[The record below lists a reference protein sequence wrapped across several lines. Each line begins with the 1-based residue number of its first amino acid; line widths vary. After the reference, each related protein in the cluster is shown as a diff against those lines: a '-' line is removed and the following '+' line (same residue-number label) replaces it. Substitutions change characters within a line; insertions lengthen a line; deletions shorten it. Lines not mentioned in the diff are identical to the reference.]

1 MGWESVVSRVRI
13 ALVVDA
19 NVLIDYANADLTVLS
34 LVSRVMGPLHV
45 PDVVLDKVDQ
55 LDRHDCDQLG
65 MRIVEPSLEQLLEAG
80 EKRGRLAYDDRLSLI
95 LARDNTWT
103 CITND
108 KALRAECAEVG
119 VEVLWGLQPML
130 TLVAN
135 GELGVEDAENVAA
148 NIHESNPAFVTEEVV
163 EKFKSK
169 LRTAEIKRRSPRR

>member
-1 MGWESVVSRVRI
+1 VRI

-45 PDVVLDKVDQ
+45 PDAVLEKVDQ

-65 MRIVEPSLEQLLEAG
+65 IRIVEPTLEQLLEAG
-80 EKRGRLAYDDRLSLI
+80 ERRGRLAYDDRLCLI
-95 LARDNTWT
+95 LARDNAWT

-119 VEVLWGLQPML
+119 VEVLWSLQPMI
-130 TLVAN
+130 TLVAE
-135 GELGVEDAENVAA
+135 GELGVEDAEIVASD
-148 NIHESNPAFVTEEVV
+148 IHESNPAFVTKQIV
-163 EKFKSK
+163 EKFKNK
-169 LRTAEIKRRSPRR
+169 LRLAEIKRRPPRR